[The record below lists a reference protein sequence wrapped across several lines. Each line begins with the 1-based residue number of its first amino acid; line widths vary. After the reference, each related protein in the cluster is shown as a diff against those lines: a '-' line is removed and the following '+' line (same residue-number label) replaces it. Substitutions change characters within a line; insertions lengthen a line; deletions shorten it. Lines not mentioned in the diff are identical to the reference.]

1 MTSIDFSDPRVLVI
15 TAVGLVV
22 VILLTIVMR
31 KGRPIAHG
39 DVFRASR
46 LSAGNRLFPTQV
58 QITPAAVVR
67 YTPQWFGHVAHSIH
81 IAHVSSVRINTS
93 LMFSDV
99 FIETSGGSSPVACH
113 GHRKRDADAMK
124 QLIEQYQSA
133 YYKQPPAASLATHSP
148 GADN

>member
-1 MTSIDFSDPRVLVI
+1 MTPIDFSDPRVLAI
-15 TAVGLVV
+15 AAVGLVV
-22 VILLTIVMR
+22 VILLTLIVR

-67 YTPQWFGHVAHSIH
+67 YTPHWFGHIAHSIH
-81 IAHVSSVRINTS
+81 IAHVSSVRINTM

-99 FIETSGGSSPVACH
+99 FIETS
-113 GHRKRDADAMK
+113 
-124 QLIEQYQSA
+124 
-133 YYKQPPAASLATHSP
+133 AARVRLRATDTGRVMP
-148 GADN
+148 RR